1 MKQELLKVIQEE
13 QDEYILVSVFEFYK
27 KLKNK
32 KAIPKERPDDLDL
45 YMIELIERNQDKEY
59 FSLDKFEKELKD
71 E

>member
-32 KAIPKERPDDLDL
+32 KAIPKESPDELDL
-45 YMIELIERNQDKEY
+45 YMIEQIESNQNKEY
-59 FSLDKFEKELKD
+59 FSLDKFEEELRD
-71 E
+71 D